1 MISANKLF
9 CLLLKSPEKWRPFLP
24 NVSMFIN
31 LTEIVRDPLWGSLLH
46 KSDPWFGNWSEYYY
60 TSTILLFM
68 TRGLLM
74 DGPISEIWLAILIF
88 YLQSKITLAGRI
100 DSSPHRSNSR
110 NWTIGKKKNVINV
123 FVIQGGTRQKTTQRN
138 EDHAHLSSEE
148 IQLSS
153 QSGKERIW
161 KKILIEI
168 S

>member
-60 TSTILLFM
+60 TSTILFFM

-100 DSSPHRSNSR
+100 DSSPHRSNNR
-110 NWTIGKKKNVINV
+110 NWTIGKKKCYQCLRYTGWNKAKNYSKKWRSC
-123 FVIQGGTRQKTTQRN
+123 T
-138 EDHAHLSSEE
+138 SELRRDS
-148 IQLSS
+148 I
-153 QSGKERIW
+153 K
-161 KKILIEI
+161 
-168 S
+168 